1 MSLKLAL
8 DAFLLPV
15 LVLYQSQVGFV
26 TWANPNAV
34 EGLDPG
40 IIPKIFFLSGLAN
53 WVKDDSWLI
62 IAYWSSIGVPHLSK
76 LFLVDLYQF
85 FFCSKIIQL
94 LAVLICWLVVHATK
108 KMNIMQAS
116 LRMFSKFINQLNII
130 TFRLIILNVSKNYC
144 ILLNYDY
151 ECLNFQNDKKN

>member
-1 MSLKLAL
+1 MSAKLAL

-34 EGLDPG
+34 DGLDPG
-40 IIPKIFFLSGLAN
+40 NIPKIFFLSGLAN

-62 IAYWSSIGVPHLSK
+62 IANWRAIGVPHLLK

-85 FFCSKIIQL
+85 FFC
-94 LAVLICWLVVHATK
+94 
-108 KMNIMQAS
+108 
-116 LRMFSKFINQLNII
+116 
-130 TFRLIILNVSKNYC
+130 
-144 ILLNYDY
+144 
-151 ECLNFQNDKKN
+151 

>member
-1 MSLKLAL
+1 MSLKFTL

-62 IAYWSSIGVPHLSK
+62 IANWSSIGVPHLSK

-108 KMNIMQAS
+108 KMNS
-116 LRMFSKFINQLNII
+116 
-130 TFRLIILNVSKNYC
+130 IIL
-144 ILLNYDY
+144 
-151 ECLNFQNDKKN
+151 